1 MNLIEILFLLAG
13 GMLVVGLATFV
24 VSSLRERERR
34 AAVISLVLLLIAA
47 GVWYGLA
54 VWWPTPDWVRVSVM
68 ALMAAAVILWFIPT
82 GPIAVLDGTGANERV
97 DERDTMFAREEYLP
111 DSEKYR
117 QYYLTHPEKKKID
130 DRWRQLPAILQP
142 GGRFYNPVTARRVKS
157 VFAEISSMTSQVDGE
172 VRGETHEVDP
182 DRITPEIKKY
192 VLQLGADEVGVARL
206 NPMFV
211 YSHVGRGPEPWGT
224 SIDNR
229 HRYAIVFSLEMAYRS
244 VRKAPEMP
252 IVDESAR
259 QYLRAAQISVSLA
272 AYIRNLGYPARAHI
286 SDSNYQIILP
296 AVAHDAGLGELGR
309 LGYLISPRF
318 GARIRLGAVTTDLPL
333 VNDRPIAF
341 GVQDFCRRC
350 LKCAVNCPPRAI
362 PEGAATVVRG
372 VRKWQ
377 LDVERCLHY
386 WRVVGTDC
394 GLCMKVCPFSHPPTI
409 VHDLIRAGIKRSS
422 LARTVSVWGDD
433 LLYGRKI
440 SREHIV
446 N

>member
-1 MNLIEILFLLAG
+1 MNLIEILFLPVG
-13 GMLVVGLATFV
+13 GMIVVGLAMYGI
-24 VSSLRERERR
+24 SSIWERERR
-34 AAVISLVLLLIAA
+34 AAVISLVLMLIAA
-47 GVWYGLA
+47 GVWYSLT
-54 VWWPTPDWVRVSVM
+54 VWLPTPDWVRVSVM
-68 ALMAAAVILWFIPT
+68 VLMVAAVILWFIPT
-82 GPIAVLDGTGANERV
+82 GPITVLDGTGVNERV

-117 QYYLTHPEKKKID
+117 QYYSTHPEEKKID

-142 GGRFYNPVTARRVKS
+142 GGRFYNPDTARRVKS
-157 VFAEISSMTSQVDGE
+157 VFADIRSMTSQVDGE
-172 VRGETHEVDP
+172 VRQETHEVDP
-182 DRITPEIKKY
+182 DRITPEIKEF
-192 VLQLGADEVGVARL
+192 VLRLGADEVGVARL
-206 NPMFV
+206 NPMHL
-211 YSHVGRGPEPWGT
+211 YSHVGRGPEPWGAP
-224 SIDNR
+224 IDNR
-229 HRYAIVFSLEMAYRS
+229 HRFAIVFSLEMAYQI

-252 IVDESAR
+252 IVEESAR
-259 QYLRAAQISVSLA
+259 QYLLAAQISVRLA
-272 AYIRNLGYPARAHI
+272 AYIRNFGYPARAHI

-296 AVAHDAGLGELGR
+296 AVAQDAGLGELGR

-333 VNDRPIAF
+333 VPDRPIAF

-350 LKCAVNCPPRAI
+350 QKCAVNCPPRAI
-362 PEGAATVVRG
+362 PEGSTTVVRG

-377 LDVERCLHY
+377 LDVERCFHY

-409 VHDLIRAGIKRSS
+409 MHNLVRAGIKRSS

-433 LLYGRKI
+433 LLYGRQI

-446 N
+446 S